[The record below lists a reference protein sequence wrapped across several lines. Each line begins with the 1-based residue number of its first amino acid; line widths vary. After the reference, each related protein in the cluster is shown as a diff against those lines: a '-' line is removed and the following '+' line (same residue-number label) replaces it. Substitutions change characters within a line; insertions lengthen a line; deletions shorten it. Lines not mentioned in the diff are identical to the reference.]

1 MPECQNTII
10 AGPASVKV
18 APLGETKA
26 NATALGFTNGGVTI
40 TANVTKTAV
49 RVDQGKFPV
58 RSVPTEA
65 EMTVS
70 IPLASITLANI
81 EKAFNMTL
89 AAGTGLA
96 TFTDETYYQLW
107 IDTKGPVDNN
117 GVKADRE
124 YYFAKVSF
132 NSSDGLVLSRT
143 DQQTLTLEATVI
155 NCPDENGVDTGYASV
170 TDTYDESES

>member
-26 NATALGFTNGGVTI
+26 NATVLGFTNGGVTI
-40 TANVTKTAV
+40 TPNVTKTAI

-58 RSVPTEA
+58 RYVPTEA
-65 EMTVS
+65 ELTVS
-70 IPLASITLANI
+70 IPLASITLPNI
-81 EKAFNMTL
+81 EKAFNMDL
-89 AAGTGLA
+89 AAGTGIA

-107 IDTKGPVDNN
+107 IDTKGPVNN
-117 GVKADRE
+117 SGVKADRE

-143 DQQTLTLEATVI
+143 DQQTLTLEAAVV
-155 NCPDENGVDTGYASV
+155 NCPDDNGVDTGYASV
-170 TDTYDESES
+170 TDSYDESES

>member
-1 MPECQNTII
+1 MPECRNTII

-26 NATALGFTNGGVTI
+26 NATVLGFTNGGVTI
-40 TANVTKTAV
+40 TPNVTKTAI

-58 RSVPTEA
+58 RYVPTEA
-65 EMTVS
+65 ELTVS
-70 IPLASITLANI
+70 IPLASITLPNI
-81 EKAFNMTL
+81 EKAFNMDL
-89 AAGTGLA
+89 AAGTGIA

-107 IDTKGPVDNN
+107 IDTKGPVNN
-117 GVKADRE
+117 SGVKADRE

-132 NSSDGLVLSRT
+132 NSTDGLVLSRT
-143 DQQTLTLEATVI
+143 DQQTLTLEAAVV
-155 NCPDENGVDTGYASV
+155 NCPDDNGIDTGYASV

>member
-26 NATALGFTNGGVTI
+26 NATVLGFTNGGVTI
-40 TANVTKTAV
+40 TPNVTKTAI

-58 RSVPTEA
+58 RYVPTEA
-65 EMTVS
+65 ELTVS
-70 IPLASITLANI
+70 LPLASITLPNI
-81 EKAFNMTL
+81 KKAFNMDL
-89 AAGTGLA
+89 AGGTGIA

-107 IDTKGPVDNN
+107 IDTKGPVNN
-117 GVKADRE
+117 SGVKADRE

-132 NSSDGLVLSRT
+132 NSTDGLVLSRT
-143 DQQTLTLEATVI
+143 DQQTLTLEAAVV
-155 NCPDENGVDTGYASV
+155 NCPDDNGIDTGYASV

>member
-26 NATALGFTNGGVTI
+26 NATVLGFTNGGVTI
-40 TANVTKTAV
+40 TPNVTKTAI

-58 RSVPTEA
+58 RYVPTEA
-65 EMTVS
+65 ELTVS
-70 IPLASITLANI
+70 IPLASITLPNI
-81 EKAFNMTL
+81 EKAFNMDL
-89 AAGTGLA
+89 AAGTGIA

-107 IDTKGPVDNN
+107 IDTKGPVNN
-117 GVKADRE
+117 YGVKADRE

-132 NSSDGLVLSRT
+132 NSTDGLVLSRT
-143 DQQTLTLEATVI
+143 DQQTLTLEAAVV
-155 NCPDENGVDTGYASV
+155 NCPDDNGVDTGYASV